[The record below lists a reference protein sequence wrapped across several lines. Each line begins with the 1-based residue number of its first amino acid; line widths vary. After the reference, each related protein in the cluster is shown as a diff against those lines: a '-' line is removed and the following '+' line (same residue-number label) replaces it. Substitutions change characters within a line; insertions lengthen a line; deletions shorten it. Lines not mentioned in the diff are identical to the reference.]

1 MPAPPTPHAH
11 WAAAG
16 QWTRT
21 AALGS
26 LGNAGSQLGDCLH
39 HFYIGVPDNVRL
51 SKEFGGNMWKHIE
64 KLKPPASD
72 CRKTG
77 GRNSAEKVKCDPRTR
92 HSCLIWLIVSSQ
104 LNRTTVQLECVIP
117 ARDGRAMN
125 SCAII
130 QSAYVTPQAT
140 DMSEPLVLN
149 A

>member
-1 MPAPPTPHAH
+1 MVIFHSYV
-11 WAAAG
+11 
-16 QWTRT
+16 
-21 AALGS
+21 S
-26 LGNAGSQLGDCLH
+26 LPEG
-39 HFYIGVPDNVRL
+39 

-64 KLKPPASD
+64 KLKPSD

-77 GRNSAEKVKCDPRTR
+77 GRNSAEKIKCDPRTR
-92 HSCLIWLIVSSQ
+92 HSCLIWFIGSSQ
-104 LNRTTVQLECVIP
+104 LKQTTVQLECVIP